1 MKKQIATLT
10 LVCISIFQL
19 IAQGKVI
26 EGKSI
31 ASKILGKNVNYS
43 IYLPPNYDASSG
55 RKYPVLYLLHGYSD
69 NETAWVQFGNVDQTA
84 DKAIANGDITPMII
98 VMPNGDLDWYVNDY
112 SGKVRWMDMFIQE
125 FIPTIDKEYKTRASR
140 EYRAISGLSMG
151 GYGSFIMCIR
161 NPSVISQCAGL
172 SSAFWTSEKA
182 FEVRSD
188 DFKQPFWPTKSKD
201 KDEIFKYY
209 KNYNVLDLMKTLPL
223 DSLKKVRWYFDCGD
237 KDYVTDGNALL
248 HLALNER
255 KIEHDYRVA
264 AGYHNWQYWRT
275 HILEALKF
283 VTKGFDR
290 RD

>member
-1 MKKQIATLT
+1 MAFTN
-10 LVCISIFQL
+10 VFS
-19 IAQGKVI
+19 QGKVL
-26 EGKSI
+26 EGKSVG
-31 ASKILGKNVNYS
+31 SKILGRNVNYS
-43 IYLPPNYDASSG
+43 IYLPPNYDESSG

-84 DKAIANGDITPMII
+84 DKAIANGDITPIII

-112 SGKVRWMDMFIQE
+112 AGKVRWMDMFIQD

-151 GYGSFIMCIR
+151 GYGSFMMCIR

-172 SSAFWTSEKA
+172 SAAFWGSEKA
-182 FEVRSD
+182 FFEL
-188 DFKQPFWPTKSKD
+188 KENYKHPFWPSKTKD
-201 KDEIFKYY
+201 KEEIFKYY
-209 KNYNVLDLMKTLPL
+209 NNYNVIDLMKTLPL

-237 KDYVTDGNALL
+237 KDFVTDGNALL
-248 HLALNER
+248 HIALNER
-255 KIEHDYRVA
+255 KIEHEYRVS

-275 HILEALKF
+275 HILDALKF
-283 VTKGFDR
+283 ATKGFDR

>member
-1 MKKQIATLT
+1 MKKQVTIIT

-43 IYLPPNYDASSG
+43 IYLPPNYDANSG

-151 GYGSFIMCIR
+151 GYGALIHSMI
-161 NPSVISQCAGL
+161 NPNTFSICAALSAAVWTEKEVIE
-172 SSAFWTSEKA
+172 EKN
-182 FEVRSD
+182 D
-188 DFKQPFWPTKSKD
+188 D
-201 KDEIFKYY
+201 Y
-209 KNYNVLDLMKTLPL
+209 KNAWWQAGTTGKARLTSNWYKYSVLDQMRKMPIDT
-223 DSLKKVRWYFDCGD
+223 LKKVRWYIDCGD
-237 KDYVTDGNALL
+237 KDFLTIGNSQL
-248 HLALNER
+248 HISMTER
-255 KIEHDYRVA
+255 QIDHEFRSSS
-264 AGYHNWQYWRT
+264 GYHNWQYWRT
-275 HILEALKF
+275 HILDALKF